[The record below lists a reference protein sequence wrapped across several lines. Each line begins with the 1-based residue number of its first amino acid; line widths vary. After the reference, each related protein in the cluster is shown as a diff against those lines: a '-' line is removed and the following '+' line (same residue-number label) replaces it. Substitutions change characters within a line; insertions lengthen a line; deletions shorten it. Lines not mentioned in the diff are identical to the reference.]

1 MEDNVR
7 WVNFR
12 TRRRMTAEERQL
24 EVAGKRLQEVLA
36 DTIVFMSRGPIDLDA
51 FASREDRIAKAANG
65 LVAIDVY
72 ETPGVGSS
80 GLLGDKEIE
89 SIYTNT
95 YALLETL
102 TEEELETV
110 NIRADEVLS
119 QSS

>member
-1 MEDNVR
+1 MEGNVN

-12 TRRRMTAEERQL
+12 TRRQVTREEWQLEAIGRQL
-24 EVAGKRLQEVLA
+24 KEVLA
-36 DTIVFMSRGPIDLDA
+36 DTIVFMSRGPIDLGA
-51 FASREDRIAKAANG
+51 FASREDRITKAANG

-72 ETPGVGSS
+72 ETPGVESS
-80 GLLGDKEIE
+80 GLIDEKAIE

-102 TEEELETV
+102 TEAELEAANV
-110 NIRADEVLS
+110 QADEILD